1 MVCLFVWFL
10 FSSLNLLIKLFFVL
24 KRVILW
30 LYTIIVLLCSC
41 VFVSRYHWRYWKI
54 RPQGQETV
62 KVYQLSEKLLSFKVQ
77 IFRTDFFKKCV
88 KLPLEH
94 WAIFLCCTVVQNDTR
109 ISGVFF
115 ERVFHLINL
124 WRHSETSY
132 N

>member
-1 MVCLFVWFL
+1 M
-10 FSSLNLLIKLFFVL
+10 
-24 KRVILW
+24 ILEPD
-30 LYTIIVLLCSC
+30 LM
-41 VFVSRYHWRYWKI
+41 
-54 RPQGQETV
+54 QGQETV

-77 IFRTDFFKKCV
+77 IFRTDFFKKCK

-124 WRHSETSY
+124 
-132 N
+132 